1 MEKLIITVPTEGR
14 GMKLTNTHLIPA
26 TIEHL
31 DQAQDLLQRIIN
43 LEDSELS
50 TDVDL
55 YDKINEV
62 VAQLDELR
70 ERTNQY
76 HI

>member
-1 MEKLIITVPTEGR
+1 
-14 GMKLTNTHLIPA
+14 MKLTNTHLIPA